1 MRRKRKQ
8 RRQGAAPSMF
18 PFLAVLICTMGAL
31 ISLLVMGVRQ
41 AQVHAH
47 DIIEAT
53 QVDNVQRQIDAQR
66 NQKDLEN
73 YQWRSLV
80 LRTQRE
86 EQQGKISSNRLTL
99 SHLEQHARELEEE
112 LERLVSRHESLQ
124 HQLQE
129 DSGIQAQ
136 RTNRQAELK
145 KLDADINVARTKL
158 AQARLDRESA
168 TESFAIIPYAG
179 DKGTN
184 RRPIYIECVA
194 AGIIIQ
200 PEGILITEI
209 EMAGPPGPGNPLD
222 ACLRA
227 EREFY
232 FEHTVDESIAPY
244 PLLIVRSSGVRSYG
258 VARQAMKNWQH
269 EFGYELISDE
279 LKLAYPRPQPA
290 LAQQLQQAI
299 KAARSRQQAL
309 AATMPSRYR
318 LSPTTHHTN
327 QPFDG
332 ESPQRKQQSVVD
344 ALNPQRTREDSGQ
357 QSNVTSPM
365 PLGTTINETTSSDG
379 QGGSQ
384 GGSQGSSQGGSQG
397 SSQGGSQGSS
407 QGSSRVQ
414 AAPGLPMGMPG
425 RKPGWALKKPQ
436 TLGPAVTR
444 GVRVLCTVDQLVL
457 IPAQGERG
465 APMVVRIE
473 GTMQQSIDPFV
484 AALHQHIQRW
494 GLALAGGYWKPELH
508 IEVAGG
514 GEQHFYLLQNYLK
527 RSGIKVTQRIQAKP

>member
-47 DIIEAT
+47 EIIEAT
-53 QVDNVQRQIDAQR
+53 QVDNAQRQIDAQR
-66 NQKDLEN
+66 NQQSLEN

-80 LRTQRE
+80 LRTQRK
-86 EQQGKISSNRLTL
+86 EQQSRISSNRLSL
-99 SHLEQHARELEEE
+99 SHLEQHARELEQE

-124 HQLQE
+124 RQLQQ
-129 DSGIQAQ
+129 DDAIQAQ
-136 RTNRQAELK
+136 RTNRIDELN
-145 KLDADINVARTKL
+145 KLDADITVARTKL

-179 DKGTN
+179 DQGTN

-194 AGIIIQ
+194 DGIIIQ

-227 EREFY
+227 VREFY

-269 EFGYELISDE
+269 EFGYELISDD

-290 LAQQLQQAI
+290 LAQQLRQAI

-318 LSPTTHHTN
+318 LSPTTHHGN

-332 ESPQRKQQSVVD
+332 GASQRKQPSGTD
-344 ALNPQRTREDSGQ
+344 APNTPGNGEGSGQ
-357 QSNVTSPM
+357 QANVTSPM
-365 PLGTTINETTSSDG
+365 PQDSAEIETTPSVGRGGARG
-379 QGGSQ
+379 QG
-384 GGSQGSSQGGSQG
+384 
-397 SSQGGSQGSS
+397 
-407 QGSSRVQ
+407 
-414 AAPGLPMGMPG
+414 AADLQMGMPG
-425 RKPGWALKKPQ
+425 RKPGWALEKQQ
-436 TLGPAVTR
+436 TPGPAVTR
-444 GVRVLCTVDQLVL
+444 GVRVLCTVDQFVL
-457 IPAQGERG
+457 IPAHGERG
-465 APMVVRIE
+465 ADRRAGVVPPGPDFCTSPCQLR
-473 GTMQQSIDPFV
+473 
-484 AALHQHIQRW
+484 
-494 GLALAGGYWKPELH
+494 
-508 IEVAGG
+508 
-514 GEQHFYLLQNYLK
+514 
-527 RSGIKVTQRIQAKP
+527 